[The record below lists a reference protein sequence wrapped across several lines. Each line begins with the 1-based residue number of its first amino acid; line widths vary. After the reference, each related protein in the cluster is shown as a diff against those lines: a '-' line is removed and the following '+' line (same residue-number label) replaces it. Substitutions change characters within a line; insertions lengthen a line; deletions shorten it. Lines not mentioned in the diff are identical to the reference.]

1 MAEKKKYTASQKVL
15 DAEAAVQAHQKTKP
29 GAFSSAYEE
38 ELKQVMER
46 ILGREDFRYSLD
58 GDALYQQYRNAA
70 VQNGRLAM
78 ADTMGQAAALTG
90 GYGSSYA
97 QSVGQQA
104 YNRQLDALADRIPE
118 LYSLAMN
125 QYKLQTQGLQQK
137 YDLLSGTQQQEYSR
151 YQDALAAWQ
160 KEADQL
166 WNVYTDTRDTD
177 YTTYRDDIAD
187 WKWQEQ
193 FDENQRRYNQ
203 QWAASHPTITIP
215 TVLSAF
221 KSSAGST
228 PAVSTT
234 ASATGGKDRIK
245 GQTSSTKSQTS
256 SIKNTSLLS
265 ALKKRIGK

>member
-1 MAEKKKYTASQKVL
+1 MAEKKTYTASQKVL
-15 DAEAAVQAHQKTKP
+15 NAEAAVQEHQKTKP

-38 ELKQVMER
+38 ALKALMER
-46 ILGREDFRYSLD
+46 ILNREDFRYSLD

-70 VQNGRLAM
+70 IQNGRLAM

-137 YDLLSGTQQQEYSR
+137 YDLLSGAQQQEYGR

-177 YTTYRDDIAD
+177 YNAYRDDIAD
-187 WKWQEQ
+187 WKWQKD
-193 FDENQRRYNQ
+193 FDENQRRYDQ
-203 QWAASHPTITIP
+203 EWADAHQPVTTPVFPTPVYSSGSKAP
-215 TVLSAF
+215 TAR
-221 KSSAGST
+221 
-228 PAVSTT
+228 
-234 ASATGGKDRIK
+234 KDKIK
-245 GQTSSTKSQTS
+245 GQTGSSKSQTGSTKSQTS
-256 SIKNTSLLS
+256 SVKNTSLLS
-265 ALKKRIGK
+265 VLKKRIGK